1 VSSPFATAGLI
12 DVHAHFVTADYESA
26 AEAAGNQQ
34 PDGMPGWPTWDVAT
48 HLQLME
54 QWGVAT
60 SVLSVSSPGVHFGDD
75 QAARAL
81 CRQVNDFG
89 AGVARQYPGRFGH
102 FASVPLPDV
111 EGAVAEAT
119 RALDDLGSWG
129 VAVLTNAAGRY
140 LGAADN
146 EPLWAELDRRSAVVF
161 VHPTSPCCGAALAPG
176 RPRPMIE
183 FLFDSARAAADLVF
197 NGVLTRYPRIRWIF
211 THGGG
216 VLPLLADRMDL
227 FRTVFLDADT
237 DGPSVLQQLRGLWW
251 DMAGTPFPR
260 QMRALIDAYG
270 SDRLLY
276 GSDYCWTPAAGTT
289 AQIASVDGAEQPVGT
304 TWRALTAGNASRLF
318 PQLTL

>member
-1 VSSPFATAGLI
+1 VSGQITPAGLI
-12 DVHAHFVTADYESA
+12 DVHAHFVTDDYAAA
-26 AEAAGNQQ
+26 AEAAGHLL
-34 PDGMPGWPTWDVAT
+34 PDGMPGWPTWDPAT
-48 HLQLME
+48 HLRLME

-75 QAARAL
+75 RAARAL
-81 CRQVNDFG
+81 CRRVNDVG
-89 AGVARQYPGRFGH
+89 ASVARQHAGRFGH

-111 EGAVAEAT
+111 EGAVAEAS
-119 RALDDLGSWG
+119 RALDHLGSWG

-183 FLFDSARAAADLVF
+183 LLFDSARAAADLVF